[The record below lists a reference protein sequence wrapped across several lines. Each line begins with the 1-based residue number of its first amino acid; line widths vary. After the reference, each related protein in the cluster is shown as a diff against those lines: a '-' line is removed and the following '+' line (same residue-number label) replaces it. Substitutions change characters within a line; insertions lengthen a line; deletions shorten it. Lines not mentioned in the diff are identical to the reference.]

1 MQQIFSQQNLPK
13 LLPKILKYKESKVTM
28 GNALAP
34 RKMLHASKTEV
45 DMSQGDILILLI
57 NFATPLLLG
66 NIFQQLYNTVDT
78 WVVGNYVGKNAF
90 SAVGTLNP
98 IINTLIGFFMG
109 FSNGACVIIA
119 RHFGAGDKDKV
130 SRAVHTFVAVTL
142 ILCVV
147 FTVLGLLLTPYLL
160 TLIKSPVEVRTEQS
174 IYLSIYFMG
183 VSGLLLYNMGSAI
196 LRAVGN
202 SLIPFIFLVISALLN
217 IVLDLLFVIK
227 FNLGTAGVAYATIL
241 SQMISAVLV
250 LILLVKTD
258 SSVKLKFSK
267 ICIDF
272 QLLKSIFIVGLPSA
286 IQMSI
291 TAFSNIFVQSYINY
305 FGSDVMGG
313 WTAYSKLDQLLFLPM
328 QSLALATQT
337 FVSQNL
343 GRRFTERAK
352 KGVVSALL
360 SSIVCTIILI
370 IPVIGFAPKLVKF
383 FIDDNETEVIRYGT
397 MFLRMI
403 SPFYVACCFNQIFGG
418 ALRGAGKSTVS
429 MVIMLGSFVFARQL
443 YLYITANFIS
453 NTVVP
458 ISMGYPFGWILCS
471 LLMLISYKVCFKE
484 KNLYKTEL

>member
-1 MQQIFSQQNLPK
+1 MSNILSQ
-13 LLPKILKYKESKVTM
+13 
-28 GNALAP
+28 
-34 RKMLHASKTEV
+34 RKRLHVSKTEV
-45 DMSQGDILILLI
+45 DMSQGEIISLLV
-57 NFATPLLLG
+57 NFAAPLLLG

-119 RHFGAGDKDKV
+119 RYFGAGDKEKV
-130 SRAVHTFVAVTL
+130 SKSVHTFVAVTL

-160 TLIKSPVEVRTEQS
+160 DMIQSPVEVRNEQYT
-174 IYLSIYFMG
+174 YLSIYFAG
-183 VSGLLLYNMGSAI
+183 VSGLLIYNMGSAI

-217 IVLDLLFVIK
+217 IVLDLVFVIN

-241 SQMISAVLV
+241 SQMISAILV

-258 SSVKLKFSK
+258 SSVRLKLRK
-267 ICIDF
+267 ISIDF
-272 QLLKSIFIVGLPSA
+272 QILKNIIIVGLPSA
-286 IQMSI
+286 IQMSV

-305 FGSDVMGG
+305 FGADCMGG

-343 GRRFTERAK
+343 GRHFTDRAK
-352 KGVVSALL
+352 KGVITALL
-360 SSIVCTIILI
+360 SSIVCTIVLI
-370 IPVIGFAPKLVKF
+370 VPVMVAAPMLVTF

-418 ALRGAGKSTVS
+418 ALRGAGKSTSS
-429 MVIMLGSFVFARQL
+429 MIIMLGSFVLARQI
-443 YLYITANFIS
+443 YLYIVSNFIS
-453 NTVVP
+453 NTIIP
-458 ISMGYPFGWILCS
+458 IAMGYPFGWILCS
-471 LLMLISYKVCFKE
+471 ILMLICYKISFTE
-484 KNLYKTEL
+484 KNLYKTNL

>member
-1 MQQIFSQQNLPK
+1 MSNILSQ
-13 LLPKILKYKESKVTM
+13 
-28 GNALAP
+28 
-34 RKMLHASKTEV
+34 RKRLHVSKTEV
-45 DMSQGDILILLI
+45 DMSQGEIISLLV
-57 NFATPLLLG
+57 NFAAPLLLG

-119 RHFGAGDKDKV
+119 RYFGAGDKEKV
-130 SRAVHTFVAVTL
+130 SKSVHTFVAVTL

-160 TLIKSPVEVRTEQS
+160 DMIQSPVEVRNEQYT
-174 IYLSIYFMG
+174 YLSIYFAG
-183 VSGLLLYNMGSAI
+183 VSGLLIYNMGSAI

-217 IVLDLLFVIK
+217 IVLDLVFVIN

-241 SQMISAVLV
+241 SQMISAILVLV
-250 LILLVKTD
+250 LLVKTD
-258 SSVKLKFSK
+258 SSVRLKLRK
-267 ICIDF
+267 ISIDF
-272 QLLKSIFIVGLPSA
+272 QILKNIIIVGLPSA
-286 IQMSI
+286 IQMSV

-305 FGSDVMGG
+305 FGADCMGG

-328 QSLALATQT
+328 QSLAMATQT

-343 GRRFTERAK
+343 GRHFTDRAK
-352 KGVVSALL
+352 KGVITALL
-360 SSIVCTIILI
+360 SSIVCTIVLI
-370 IPVIGFAPKLVKF
+370 VPVMVAAPMLVKF

-418 ALRGAGKSTVS
+418 ALRGAGKSTSS
-429 MVIMLGSFVFARQL
+429 MIIMLGSFVLARQI
-443 YLYITANFIS
+443 YLYIVSNFIS
-453 NTVVP
+453 NTIIP
-458 ISMGYPFGWILCS
+458 IAMGYPFGWILCS
-471 LLMLISYKVCFKE
+471 ILMLICYKISFTE
-484 KNLYKTEL
+484 KNLYKTNL

>member
-1 MQQIFSQQNLPK
+1 MGSELTPRRLTPK
-13 LLPKILKYKESKVTM
+13 RLLQ
-28 GNALAP
+28 
-34 RKMLHASKTEV
+34 ASKTEV
-45 DMSQGDILILLI
+45 DMSEGEIITLLI

-119 RHFGAGDKDKV
+119 RHFGAGDKEKV

-142 ILCVV
+142 ILCLV

-160 TLIKSPVEVRTEQS
+160 NLIKSPAEVRSEQYT
-174 IYLSIYFMG
+174 YLSIYFAG

-217 IVLDLLFVIK
+217 IVLDLVFVIN

-241 SQMISAVLV
+241 SQMISAILV
-250 LILLVKTD
+250 LILLVRTN
-258 SSVKLKFSK
+258 SSVKLKFRK

-272 QLLKSIFIVGLPSA
+272 QLLKSIIIVGLPSA

-305 FGSDVMGG
+305 FGADCMGG
-313 WTAYSKLDQLLFLPM
+313 WTAYTKLDQLLFLPM
-328 QSLALATQT
+328 QSLALGTQT

-343 GRRFTERAK
+343 GRHFTERAK
-352 KGVVSALL
+352 KGVITALL
-360 SSIVCTIILI
+360 CSIVCTIVLI
-370 IPVIGFAPKLVKF
+370 VPVMIFAPKLVKF
-383 FIDDNETEVIRYGT
+383 FIDDNELEVIRYGT

-418 ALRGAGKSTVS
+418 ALRGAGKSTSS
-429 MVIMLGSFVFARQL
+429 MIIMLGSFVLARQI
-443 YLYITANFIS
+443 YLYIMSNFIS

-458 ISMGYPFGWILCS
+458 ISMGYPFGWIMCS
-471 LLMLISYKVCFKE
+471 ILMLICYKICFTE
-484 KNLYKTEL
+484 KSLYKTEL

>member
-1 MQQIFSQQNLPK
+1 MGSELTPRRLTPK
-13 LLPKILKYKESKVTM
+13 RLLQ
-28 GNALAP
+28 
-34 RKMLHASKTEV
+34 ASKTEV
-45 DMSQGDILILLI
+45 DMSEGEIITLLI

-119 RHFGAGDKDKV
+119 RHFGAGDKEKV

-142 ILCVV
+142 ILCLV

-160 TLIKSPVEVRTEQS
+160 NLIKSPAEVRSEQYT
-174 IYLSIYFMG
+174 YLSIYFAG

-217 IVLDLLFVIK
+217 IVLDLVFVIN

-241 SQMISAVLV
+241 SQMISAILV
-250 LILLVKTD
+250 LILLVRTN
-258 SSVKLKFSK
+258 SSVKLKFRK

-272 QLLKSIFIVGLPSA
+272 QLLKSIIIVGLPSA

-305 FGSDVMGG
+305 FGADCMGG
-313 WTAYSKLDQLLFLPM
+313 WTAYTKLDQLLFLPM
-328 QSLALATQT
+328 QSLSLGTQT

-343 GRRFTERAK
+343 GRHFTERAK
-352 KGVVSALL
+352 KGVITALL
-360 SSIVCTIILI
+360 CSIVCTIVLI
-370 IPVIGFAPKLVKF
+370 VPVMIFAPKLVKF
-383 FIDDNETEVIRYGT
+383 FIDDNELEVIRYGT

-418 ALRGAGKSTVS
+418 ALRGAGKSTSS
-429 MVIMLGSFVFARQL
+429 MIIMLGSFVLARQI
-443 YLYITANFIS
+443 YLYIMSNFIS

-458 ISMGYPFGWILCS
+458 ISMGYPFGWIMCS
-471 LLMLISYKVCFKE
+471 ILMLICYKICFTE
-484 KNLYKTEL
+484 KSLYKTEL

>member
-1 MQQIFSQQNLPK
+1 MGSELTPRRLTPK
-13 LLPKILKYKESKVTM
+13 RLLQ
-28 GNALAP
+28 
-34 RKMLHASKTEV
+34 ASKTEV
-45 DMSQGDILILLI
+45 DMSEGEIITLLI

-119 RHFGAGDKDKV
+119 RHFGAGDKEKV

-142 ILCVV
+142 ILCLM

-160 TLIKSPVEVRTEQS
+160 NLIKSPAEVRSEQYT
-174 IYLSIYFMG
+174 YLSIYFAG

-217 IVLDLLFVIK
+217 IVLDLVFVIN

-241 SQMISAVLV
+241 SQMISAILV
-250 LILLVKTD
+250 LILLVRTN
-258 SSVKLKFSK
+258 SSVKLKFRK

-272 QLLKSIFIVGLPSA
+272 QLLKSIIIVGLPSA

-305 FGSDVMGG
+305 FGSDCMGG
-313 WTAYSKLDQLLFLPM
+313 WTAYTKLDQLLFLPM
-328 QSLALATQT
+328 QSLALGTQT

-343 GRRFTERAK
+343 GRHFTERAK
-352 KGVVSALL
+352 KGVITALL
-360 SSIVCTIILI
+360 CSIVCTIVLI
-370 IPVIGFAPKLVKF
+370 VPVMIFAPKLVKF
-383 FIDDNETEVIRYGT
+383 FIDDNELEVIRYGT

-418 ALRGAGKSTVS
+418 ALRGAGKSTSS
-429 MVIMLGSFVFARQL
+429 MIIMLGSFVLARQI
-443 YLYITANFIS
+443 YLYIMSNFIS

-458 ISMGYPFGWILCS
+458 ISMGYPFGWIMCS
-471 LLMLISYKVCFKE
+471 ILMLICYKICFTE
-484 KNLYKTEL
+484 KSLYKKEL

>member
-1 MQQIFSQQNLPK
+1 MGSELTPRR
-13 LLPKILKYKESKVTM
+13 LTPKIL
-28 GNALAP
+28 
-34 RKMLHASKTEV
+34 LHASKTEV
-45 DMSQGDILILLI
+45 DMSEGEIITLLI

-119 RHFGAGDKDKV
+119 RHFGAGDKEKV
-130 SRAVHTFVAVTL
+130 SRTVHTFVAVTL
-142 ILCVV
+142 ILCLV
-147 FTVLGLLLTPYLL
+147 FTILGLLLTPYLL
-160 TLIKSPVEVRTEQS
+160 NLIKSPAEVRSEQYT
-174 IYLSIYFMG
+174 YLSIYFAG

-217 IVLDLLFVIK
+217 IVLDLVFVIN

-241 SQMISAVLV
+241 SQMISAILVLV
-250 LILLVKTD
+250 LLVRTN
-258 SSVKLKFSK
+258 SSVKLEFRK

-272 QLLKSIFIVGLPSA
+272 QLLKSIIIVGLPSA

-305 FGSDVMGG
+305 FGSDCMGG
-313 WTAYSKLDQLLFLPM
+313 WTAYTKLDQLLFLPM
-328 QSLALATQT
+328 QSLALGTQT

-343 GRRFTERAK
+343 GRHFTERAK
-352 KGVVSALL
+352 KGVITALL
-360 SSIVCTIILI
+360 CSIVCTIVLI
-370 IPVIGFAPKLVKF
+370 VPVMIFAPKLVKF
-383 FIDDNETEVIRYGT
+383 FIDDNELEVIRYGT

-418 ALRGAGKSTVS
+418 ALRGAGKSTSS
-429 MVIMLGSFVFARQL
+429 MIIMLGSFVLARQI
-443 YLYITANFIS
+443 YLYIMSNFIS

-471 LLMLISYKVCFKE
+471 ILMLICYKICFTE
-484 KNLYKTEL
+484 KSLYKTEL

>member
-1 MQQIFSQQNLPK
+1 MSNTLI
-13 LLPKILKYKESKVTM
+13 
-28 GNALAP
+28 
-34 RKMLHASKTEV
+34 RKRLLHASKTEV
-45 DMSQGDILILLI
+45 DMSEGEIITLLI

-119 RHFGAGDKDKV
+119 RHFGAGDKEKV

-142 ILCVV
+142 ILCLV
-147 FTVLGLLLTPYLL
+147 FTILGLLLTPYLL
-160 TLIKSPVEVRTEQS
+160 DLIKSPAEVRSEQYT
-174 IYLSIYFMG
+174 YLSIYFAG

-217 IVLDLLFVIK
+217 IILDLVFVIN

-241 SQMISAVLV
+241 SQMISAILV
-250 LILLVKTD
+250 LILLVRTN
-258 SSVKLKFSK
+258 SSVKLKFRK

-272 QLLKSIFIVGLPSA
+272 QLLKSIIIVGLPSA

-305 FGSDVMGG
+305 FGSDCMGG
-313 WTAYSKLDQLLFLPM
+313 WTAYTKLDQLLFLPM
-328 QSLALATQT
+328 QSLALGTQT

-343 GRRFTERAK
+343 GRHFTERAK
-352 KGVVSALL
+352 KGVITALL
-360 SSIVCTIILI
+360 CSIVCTIVLI
-370 IPVIGFAPKLVKF
+370 VPVMIFAPKLVKF
-383 FIDDNETEVIRYGT
+383 FIDDNELEVIRYGT

-418 ALRGAGKSTVS
+418 ALRGAGKSTSS
-429 MVIMLGSFVFARQL
+429 MIIMLGSFVLARQI
-443 YLYITANFIS
+443 YLYIMSNFIS

-458 ISMGYPFGWILCS
+458 ISMGYPFGWIMCS
-471 LLMLISYKVCFKE
+471 ILMLICYKICFTE
-484 KNLYKTEL
+484 KSLYKTEL